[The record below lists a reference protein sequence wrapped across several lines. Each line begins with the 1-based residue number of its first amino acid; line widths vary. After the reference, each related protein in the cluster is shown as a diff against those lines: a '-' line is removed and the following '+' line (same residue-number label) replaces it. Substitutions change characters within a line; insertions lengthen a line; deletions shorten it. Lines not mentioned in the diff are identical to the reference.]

1 MHPAN
6 HEDSQQFSAEA
17 IINIFKPY
25 LMILHSGLCCLPIL
39 NDVLALSPF
48 IQMVTWCCRPK
59 ITAGGHNSQDGSKG
73 LVLARS
79 GSLWNK
85 TAMPMFTHC
94 CSCPQQG
101 TKVNTKL
108 MSLAFTKREAVL
120 SNEVKSKWEK
130 TCLSCPFLR
139 VWKSFPHSKTSLRP
153 GREWTETWQAEVSGF
168 LMAITCAVL
177 TMFLTLLPQVSIATG
192 KNQSSLNPCF
202 HFLDMFWAIMVLTS
216 LRQSRNVSK
225 RESMILFLFL
235 CIEYLNPKRLFAISS
250 KLYSRINL
258 NSLDLDTAR
267 CSNTLPRTSETT
279 LQTISF
285 SWPFSYHHNHQQK
298 CTQCLSLRGYITTY
312 IYKLLVIPPKALL
325 KCFGPNRS
333 LFSKSF
339 LGFSFLFFWNK
350 VK

>member
-1 MHPAN
+1 M
-6 HEDSQQFSAEA
+6 
-17 IINIFKPY
+17 
-25 LMILHSGLCCLPIL
+25 
-39 NDVLALSPF
+39 
-48 IQMVTWCCRPK
+48 R
-59 ITAGGHNSQDGSKG
+59 
-73 LVLARS
+73 
-79 GSLWNK
+79 WN
-85 TAMPMFTHC
+85 PC
-94 CSCPQQG
+94 G
-101 TKVNTKL
+101 
-108 MSLAFTKREAVL
+108 
-120 SNEVKSKWEK
+120 EK

-202 HFLDMFWAIMVLTS
+202 HFLDMFWAIMVLIS

-250 KLYSRINL
+250 KVYSRINL

-312 IYKLLVIPPKALL
+312 IYKLLVIPPKGLL